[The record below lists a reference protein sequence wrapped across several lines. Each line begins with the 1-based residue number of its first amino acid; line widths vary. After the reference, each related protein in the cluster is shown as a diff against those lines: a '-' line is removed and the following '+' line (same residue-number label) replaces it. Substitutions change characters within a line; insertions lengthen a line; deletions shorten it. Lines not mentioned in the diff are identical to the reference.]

1 MKKTRIIIADDHSL
15 MRFGLKT
22 LFNHQPDMCVVGEA
36 TDGQSAID
44 LAEQLR
50 PDVIV
55 MDLMMPVVDGA
66 TATQRIKDLRPE
78 TQVIILTSYGTSED
92 LVRAISNGASGAR
105 IKSEPIEDIVDAV
118 RLVSLGRESFSDS
131 VRRFIRETPRTSDL
145 TDRQLEILAA
155 AAKGF
160 SNNEIADRLKISPSG
175 VNKHLLSIYQ
185 KLGVSSR
192 AEAVALSLSRQILK
206 SH

>member
-118 RLVSLGRESFSDS
+118 RLVSLGRESFPDS

-192 AEAVALSLSRQILK
+192 AEAVALALSRQILK

>member
-66 TATQRIKDLRPE
+66 TATQRIKGLRPE

-160 SNNEIADRLKISPSG
+160 SNNEIADRLNISPSG

-192 AEAVALSLSRQILK
+192 AEAVALALSRQILK

>member
-66 TATQRIKDLRPE
+66 TATQRIKGLRPE

-118 RLVSLGRESFSDS
+118 RLVSLGRESFPDS

-192 AEAVALSLSRQILK
+192 AEAVALALSRQILK

>member
-1 MKKTRIIIADDHSL
+1 MKKIRILIADDHSL

-44 LAEQLR
+44 LAEQFR
-50 PDVIV
+50 PDVVV

-66 TATQRIKDLRPE
+66 TATQRIKELVPR
-78 TQVIILTSYGTSED
+78 TQIVVLTSYGTSED
-92 LVRAISNGASGAR
+92 LVRAISGGASGAR
-105 IKSEPIEDIVDAV
+105 IKSEPIEEIVDAV
-118 RLVSLGRESFSDS
+118 RLVSRGRESFSDS
-131 VRRFIRETPRTSDL
+131 VRRFIRETPKTSGL
-145 TDRQLEILAA
+145 TERQLEILAA
-155 AAKGF
+155 AAKGL
-160 SNNEIADRLKISPSG
+160 SNNEIADGLKISPSG

-192 AEAVALSLSRQILK
+192 AEAVALALSRQILK
-206 SH
+206 S